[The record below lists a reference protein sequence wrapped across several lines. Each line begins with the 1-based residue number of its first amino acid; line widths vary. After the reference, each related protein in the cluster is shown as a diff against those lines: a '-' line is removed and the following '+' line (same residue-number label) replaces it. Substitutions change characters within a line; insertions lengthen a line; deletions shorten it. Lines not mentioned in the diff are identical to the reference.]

1 MKKNNLK
8 KIARDVIDLEIQAL
22 KKLKLSI
29 NRSFEQAVSAIVK
42 CQSKIVLCGVG
53 KSSIVGSKISAT
65 FSSVGC
71 PSFTLD
77 SSSASHGDMGSLSK
91 KDVLILISNSGET
104 QELKPVIQFAN
115 RNKITLI
122 GIVSKKNSILYKA
135 SDIKLLIPDV
145 KEAGFGIVPTSSTT
159 NTLALGDAMAIACM
173 KYKKFGKLEFK
184 KFHPSGALGMKLKTV
199 GDLMLTRNKIPFV
212 NENLLMK
219 YALKKIS
226 KKGLGAL
233 IVKNKKNITIGILT
247 DGDIKRLAQKFKNF
261 QELKIKSVMKINPI
275 SVDKNT
281 LAAQALLIM
290 NSKKITSLCV
300 HTGNQKN
307 KTIGIIHI
315 HNILKANIS

>member
-29 NRSFEQAVSAIVK
+29 NRSFEKAVSAIVK

-122 GIVSKKNSILYKA
+122 GIVSKKNSVLYKA

-261 QELKIKSVMKINPI
+261 QELKIKSVMKKNPI

-281 LAAQALLIM
+281 LAAQALSIM

-300 HTGNQKN
+300 HAGNQKN

>member
-29 NRSFEQAVSAIVK
+29 NRSFEKAVSAIVR

-122 GIVSKKNSILYKA
+122 GIVSKKNSVLYKA

-261 QELKIKSVMKINPI
+261 QELKIKSVMKKNPI

-281 LAAQALLIM
+281 LAAQALSIM

-300 HTGNQKN
+300 HAGNQKN

>member
-261 QELKIKSVMKINPI
+261 QELTIKSVMKKNPI

-281 LAAQALLIM
+281 LAAQALSIM

>member
-1 MKKNNLK
+1 MKKNKLK
-8 KIARDVIDLEIQAL
+8 KIAREVIDLEIQAL
-22 KKLKLSI
+22 KKLKSSI
-29 NRSFEQAVSAIVK
+29 NNSFYQAVNAIVK

-261 QELKIKSVMKINPI
+261 QELTIKSVMKKNPI

-281 LAAQALLIM
+281 LAAQALSIM

>member
-1 MKKNNLK
+1 MKKSNLK
-8 KIARDVIDLEIQAL
+8 KIAKGVIDLEIQAL
-22 KKLKLSI
+22 KKLKQSI
-29 NRSFEQAVSAIVK
+29 NNSFDKAVNAIVK

-71 PSFTLD
+71 ASFTLD

-91 KDVLILISNSGET
+91 KDVLILISNSGDS
-104 QELKPVIQFAN
+104 QELRPVIQFAN

-135 SDIKLLIPDV
+135 SDIKLLIPEV
-145 KEAGFGIVPTSSTT
+145 KEAGFGIVRTSSTT

-173 KYKKFGKLEFK
+173 KYKKFGTLEFK
-184 KFHPSGALGMKLKTV
+184 KFHPSGSLGMKLRTV
-199 GDLMLTRNKIPFV
+199 SDLMLTGNKVPFI
-212 NENLLMK
+212 NENSLMK
-219 YALKKIS
+219 NALKIIS
-226 KKGLGAL
+226 NKGLGVL
-233 IVKNKKNITIGILT
+233 IVKNSKNSTIGILT

-261 QELKIKSVMKINPI
+261 QELKIKSVMVKNPI

-281 LAAQALLIM
+281 LAAQALSIM

-300 HTGNQKN
+300 HKENKKN
-307 KTIGIIHI
+307 KTVGIIHI
-315 HNILKANIS
+315 HNILNANIS

>member
-281 LAAQALLIM
+281 LAAQALSIM

>member
-281 LAAQALLIM
+281 LAAQALSIM
-290 NSKKITSLCV
+290 NSKKITSLCI

>member
-8 KIARDVIDLEIQAL
+8 KIAKDVIDLEIQAL
-22 KKLKLSI
+22 KKLKQSI
-29 NRSFEQAVSAIVK
+29 NNSFDKAVNAIVK

-71 PSFTLD
+71 ASFTLD
-77 SSSASHGDMGSLSK
+77 SSSASHGDIGSLSK
-91 KDVLILISNSGET
+91 KDVLILISNSGDS

-135 SDIKLLIPDV
+135 SDIKLLIPEV

-184 KFHPSGALGMKLKTV
+184 KFHPSGSLGMKLRTV
-199 GDLMLTRNKIPFV
+199 GDLMLTGNKIPFI
-212 NENLLMK
+212 NENSLMK
-219 YALKKIS
+219 HALKIIS
-226 KKGLGAL
+226 KKGLGVL
-233 IVKNKKNITIGILT
+233 IIKNNKNSTIGILT

-261 QELKIKSVMKINPI
+261 QELKIKSVMIKNPI

-281 LAAQALLIM
+281 LAAQALSIM

-300 HTGNQKN
+300 HKENKKN
-307 KTIGIIHI
+307 KTVGIIHI
-315 HNILKANIS
+315 HNILNANIS

>member
-261 QELKIKSVMKINPI
+261 QELTIKSVMKKNPI

>member
-122 GIVSKKNSILYKA
+122 GIVSRKNSILYKA

-281 LAAQALLIM
+281 LAAQALSIM

>member
-8 KIARDVIDLEIQAL
+8 KIARSVIDLEIQAL
-22 KKLKLSI
+22 KKLKVSI
-29 NRSFEQAVSAIVK
+29 NNSFEQAVSAIVK

-122 GIVSKKNSILYKA
+122 GIVSRKNSILYKA

-219 YALKKIS
+219 YALKIIS
-226 KKGLGAL
+226 KKGLGVL

-261 QELKIKSVMKINPI
+261 QELKIKSVMK
-275 SVDKNT
+275 
-281 LAAQALLIM
+281 
-290 NSKKITSLCV
+290 KKPY
-300 HTGNQKN
+300 
-307 KTIGIIHI
+307 
-315 HNILKANIS
+315 